1 MSHGAYLPRLT
12 CPPKSETVVS
22 LAFLK
27 SEPISLYL
35 SLKKY

>member
-27 SEPISLYL
+27 SEPISLDL